1 MAVLAIDQGTSATK
15 AMVVG
20 DGGDVLGFAEVG
32 VNPRYL
38 GDGKV
43 EQDPEELWNSVVV
56 AGRQALEGSP
66 QPVTAVGFA
75 NQGETV
81 LAWDPSDGTVRST
94 ALSWQDRRGQVIC
107 RELAQHAERLTEVT
121 GLPLDPYFAAPK
133 MTWLAREVDAPD
145 AAITTSDAWL
155 LWRMTGAFVTDA
167 ATASRTMLL
176 DLRSAQWSPEA
187 LEIFAVGDRPQPT
200 VVDCAEPVG
209 TTSAFGTATPLP
221 VTGLAVD
228 QQAAL
233 FAERCFEPGEMKV
246 TYGTGA
252 FLLAN
257 LGPRPAISHT
267 GLVTCV
273 AWRVGDRLDYC
284 LDGQVYS
291 VGSTISWLER
301 LGIIDEP
308 ADLDRLAQ
316 PDGSDGGSEAEAF
329 VPALAGLAAPYWR
342 DDARGALTGL
352 SLSTGKAE
360 VVTAVLRSIAAS
372 VARLAGAV
380 RQDTAIAP
388 ATLRAD
394 GGLTR
399 SRALMQMQADLAQVP
414 VEVYPSPHATALG
427 VGALARLGAGH
438 VETLEGAVPPWTPS
452 AVYEPTISGRQ
463 AAAVLDR
470 FDEVVERVA
479 LT

>member
-20 DGGDVLGFAEVG
+20 DDGGVLRFAEVS

-43 EQDPEELWNSVVV
+43 EQDPEELWDSVVA

-66 QPVTAVGFA
+66 EPVTAVGFA

-81 LAWDPSDGTVRST
+81 LAWDPSDGAVRST

-107 RELAQHAERLTEVT
+107 RELAEHAERLTEVT

-176 DLRSAQWSPEA
+176 DLRDVGWSSEA
-187 LEIFAVGDRPQPT
+187 LEVFGVADRPQPR

-209 TTSAFGTATPLP
+209 TTSAFGTAEPLP

-257 LGPRPAISHT
+257 LGPLPAISHT

-316 PDGSDGGSEAEAF
+316 PDGTGEGSAETF

-380 RQDTAIAP
+380 REDTAIAP

-414 VEVYPSPHATALG
+414 VEVYPSPHATTLG

-438 VETLEGAVPPWTPS
+438 VETLEAAVPAWTPS

>member
-20 DGGDVLGFAEVG
+20 DDGAVLAEAEAA
-32 VNPRYL
+32 VNPRFV

-43 EQDPEELWNSVVV
+43 EQDPEELWESVLA
-56 AGRQALEGSP
+56 AGREAVAEAGA
-66 QPVTAVGFA
+66 PVSAIGVA

-81 LAWDPSDGTVRST
+81 LAWDPVTGEPHTT
-94 ALSWQDRRGQVIC
+94 ALSWQDRRGHVIC
-107 RELAQHAERLTEVT
+107 TELAVHEDRLLALT

-133 MTWLAREVDAPD
+133 MTWLAREAAPPG

-155 LWRMTGAFVTDA
+155 LWRLTGAFVTDA

-176 DLRSAQWSPEA
+176 DLATVDWSQEA
-187 LEIFAVGDRPQPT
+187 LELFEVADRPQPR
-200 VVDCAEPVG
+200 VVGCAEPIG
-209 TTSAFGTATPLP
+209 HTERFGTDGPVP

-233 FAERCFEPGEMKV
+233 FAERCFAPGEMKV

-257 LGPRPAISHT
+257 LGANPSPSQT

-273 AWRVGDRLDYC
+273 AWRIGERLDYA

-291 VGSTISWLER
+291 VGSTIAWLER

-308 ADLDRLAQ
+308 ADLDRLAD
-316 PDGSDGGSEAEAF
+316 PSSEGDEQF

-342 DDARGALTGL
+342 DDALGALTGL
-352 SLSTGKAE
+352 SLATGKAE
-360 VVTAVLRSIAAS
+360 IVTAVLRAIAAS
-372 VARLAGAV
+372 IAQLADAV
-380 RQDTAIAP
+380 RRDTGIDP
-388 ATLRAD
+388 AALRAD

-399 SRALMQMQADLAQVP
+399 STTLMQLQADLAQVP
-414 VEVYPSPHATALG
+414 VDVYPSPHATALG

-438 VETLEGAVPPWTPS
+438 VETLDEAMPPWEPS
-452 AVYEPTISGRQ
+452 ARYEPRIGPDE
-463 AAAVLDR
+463 AAATLARLDAAI
-470 FDEVVERVA
+470 ERTIA
-479 LT
+479 P

>member
-1 MAVLAIDQGTSATK
+1 MTVLAIDQGTSATK

-20 DGGDVLGFAEVG
+20 DDGEILSFAEVS

-38 GDGKV
+38 GDGRV
-43 EQDPEELWNSVVV
+43 EQDPEELWESVVS

-66 QPVTAVGFA
+66 EAATAVGFA

-81 LAWDPSDGTVRST
+81 LVWDPNDGAPKST

-107 RELAQHAERLTEVT
+107 RELADDAGRLTELT

-133 MTWLAREVDAPD
+133 MTWLAREVDAPG

-176 DLRSAQWSPEA
+176 DLRTAQWSSEA
-187 LEIFAVGDRPQPT
+187 LGLFGVDKRPQPT
-200 VVDCAEPVG
+200 VVDCAEEIG
-209 TTSAFGTATPLP
+209 TTTAFGTPQPLP

-252 FLLAN
+252 FLLGN
-257 LGPRPAISHT
+257 LGPHPAISHT

-273 AWRVGDRLDYC
+273 AWRIGDRLDYC

-308 ADLDRLAQ
+308 ADLDRLARLDAP
-316 PDGSDGGSEAEAF
+316 PDEAF

-360 VVTAVLRSIAAS
+360 IVTAVLRSIAAS
-372 VARLAGAV
+372 IARLAAAV
-380 RQDTAIAP
+380 REDTAIAP

-427 VGALARLGAGH
+427 VGALARLGAGLTDTIEH
-438 VETLEGAVPPWTPS
+438 AVPAWTPS
-452 AVYEPTISGRQ
+452 AVYHPSITSAQ
-463 AAAVLDR
+463 AGQALDQ
-470 FDEVVERVA
+470 FDETVERVA